1 MNTGYDATAQ
11 GWLNQLRDRCGM
23 PNVPTSFASKEAAL
37 DFVRNERRIELAG
50 EGQRFADM
58 RRYGNEYCAK
68 VMTGTSYGIN
78 KYVVVKKN
86 WESKNMLF
94 PIPTSARDLNPL
106 LEQNPGY

>member
-1 MNTGYDATAQ
+1 
-11 GWLNQLRDRCGM
+11 
-23 PNVPTSFASKEAAL
+23 
-37 DFVRNERRIELAG
+37 
-50 EGQRFADM
+50 M

-94 PIPTSARDLNPL
+94 PIPTSARDHNPL
-106 LEQNPGY
+106 LEQTPGNKTPSINFIDQLQEIIYISEGGH